1 MNGNSNIEK
10 VYKFVVANYSSANE
24 ELPEK
29 MRLEYK
35 LSEVINKLNEE
46 MQKLKSEIK
55 EEI

>member
-46 MQKLKSEIK
+46 MHKLKSEIK

>member
-1 MNGNSNIEK
+1 MNGNNNIEK

>member
-1 MNGNSNIEK
+1 MNGNNNIEK

-46 MQKLKSEIK
+46 MHKLKSEIK

>member
-1 MNGNSNIEK
+1 MNGNNNIEK
-10 VYKFVVANYSSANE
+10 VYKFVVANYSSANK

-46 MQKLKSEIK
+46 MHKLKSEIK

>member
-1 MNGNSNIEK
+1 MNGNNNIEK

-46 MQKLKSEIK
+46 MHKLKS
-55 EEI
+55 